1 MDGGVGDQQRRDGG
15 VDAAESH
22 AVGRLGL
29 RAVNASRLGRG
40 AVGRLAA
47 VSSGVRGLR
56 EPLYALTATFSSK
69 VCAVELA
76 LSNTLASESKN
87 EL

>member
-1 MDGGVGDQQRRDGG
+1 MAYAAGDDL
-15 VDAAESH
+15 VTVYDAQVVIAADIDAGS
-22 AVGRLGL
+22 
-29 RAVNASRLGRG
+29 SDITTT
-40 AVGRLAA
+40 AA

-76 LSNTLASESKN
+76 LSNTLASESKKQKTCCRAS
-87 EL
+87 